1 MRNTGPARFLIPL
14 GIVLII
20 FGIILLGMKT
30 DNYVERVGKVTNVE
44 EYIILPRTRRYWLYF
59 FQLMIEKDC
68 TERVQSFRFM
78 PALLL

>member
-30 DNYVERVGKVTNVE
+30 DNYVETVGKVTNVE

-59 FQLMIEKDC
+59 SYK
-68 TERVQSFRFM
+68 
-78 PALLL
+78 

>member
-30 DNYVERVGKVTNVE
+30 DNYVETVGKVTNVE

-59 FQLMIEKDC
+59 SC
-68 TERVQSFRFM
+68 
-78 PALLL
+78 